1 LLDTFKGCLLPF
13 LSVVTHAKCIDVDSL
28 NTDLI
33 VGELRVRGYADADG
47 LQLPS
52 LGWEVTSCTL
62 GQNTCR

>member
-1 LLDTFKGCLLPF
+1 LLPF

-52 LGWEVTSCTL
+52 LG
-62 GQNTCR
+62 